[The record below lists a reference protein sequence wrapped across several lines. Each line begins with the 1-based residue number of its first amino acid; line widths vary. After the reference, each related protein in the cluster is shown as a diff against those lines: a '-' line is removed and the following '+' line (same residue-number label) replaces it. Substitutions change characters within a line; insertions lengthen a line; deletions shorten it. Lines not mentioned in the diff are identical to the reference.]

1 MLSRFLTVSV
11 FTAAFFLANLPRPG
25 YAEAEEKS
33 IVIAM
38 AETLEPGLRDHL
50 FVATGAVIR
59 QALPGRNIAFE
70 TISAIN
76 AARDVKRLHPD
87 FLILPSGLYLTL
99 AQTNDLRLLATRK
112 RSEAADPSRGVAAA
126 FVVREDRTDLQS
138 LADLEGVRIAAGT
151 PYSVDGWLAAL
162 GEIQA
167 RGYDPE
173 HFFSETIFLQ
183 FPFPDIVRS
192 LMKGSA
198 DVGVIPA
205 CMLERLESVGALEKG
220 LLRVVHEQTSPELA
234 CRRSSALY
242 PDWVVASMGTASPED
257 VRQVSIGLLTMP
269 NTNDFEWW
277 AAGDFRALNELY
289 RTLRLGPYAFLRDFS
304 VHAVIERYKGPLLF
318 AAALMVL
325 FLLNELRV
333 HVLVRRRTKELSDA
347 LMERDA
353 NAQSIRELQKQLGE
367 VERVGAVSQLS
378 SMIAHELKQPVA
390 SIINFS
396 AALSVRLGG
405 LLKAHPECAAG
416 LCTIRAES
424 ERISEIISRV
434 RQYAKHRPVSA
445 APCSLSAAVRKAV
458 LVYRNGEG
466 GRIPVEVTETENVW
480 VVADELELELL
491 VLNLIRN
498 AAQAQTRAETPYIRI
513 RIERSASEVQLTV
526 EDNGPALSDAQFRKL
541 SHAQT
546 SMKPDG
552 LGLGLEITRSIAD
565 EVFLASQKF
574 FFETFFPEVR
584 VWPCAERYLDE
595 EDLSA
600 PGCLILDYRMPDRS
614 GLEVQRALLLRRKP
628 LLPIIFLSAHGD
640 IGTAVHAMR
649 NGAVDFLE
657 KPVEPEAL
665 LAKVRTAVAWSL
677 DAFKREHDRRRME
690 LQVLSLT
697 GREREVI
704 DLAVKGMQNKEI
716 ADLLGISVTTV
727 KMYRANAFQKL
738 GVNTILAASQFL
750 ARAENS
756 LEQ

>member
-11 FTAAFFLANLPRPG
+11 FTAAFFLTNLPRPG
-25 YAEAEEKS
+25 YAEAEEKT

-220 LLRVVHEQTSPELA
+220 LLRVVHEQTSPE
-234 CRRSSALY
+234 
-242 PDWVVASMGTASPED
+242 D

-434 RQYAKHRPVSA
+434 RQYAKHRPASA

-526 EDNGPALSDAQFRKL
+526 EDNGPALSDAEFLKL

-552 LGLGLEITRSIAD
+552 LGLGLEITRSIAARSD
-565 EVFLASQKF
+565 AMLVF
-574 FFETFFPEVR
+574 E
-584 VWPCAERYLDE
+584 
-595 EDLSA
+595 
-600 PGCLILDYRMPDRS
+600 
-614 GLEVQRALLLRRKP
+614 RKP
-628 LLPIIFLSAHGD
+628 ERGLLAIVRFPLKLSLN
-640 IGTAVHAMR
+640 GTA
-649 NGAVDFLE
+649 FE
-657 KPVEPEAL
+657 
-665 LAKVRTAVAWSL
+665 
-677 DAFKREHDRRRME
+677 
-690 LQVLSLT
+690 
-697 GREREVI
+697 ERE
-704 DLAVKGMQNKEI
+704 
-716 ADLLGISVTTV
+716 S
-727 KMYRANAFQKL
+727 
-738 GVNTILAASQFL
+738 
-750 ARAENS
+750 
-756 LEQ
+756 